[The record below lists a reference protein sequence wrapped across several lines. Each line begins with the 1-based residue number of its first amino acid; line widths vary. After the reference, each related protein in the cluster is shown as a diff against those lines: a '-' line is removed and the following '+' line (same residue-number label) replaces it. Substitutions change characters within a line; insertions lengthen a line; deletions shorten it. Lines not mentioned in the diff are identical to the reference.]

1 MTQRSAGLE
10 IANQYHRAMP
20 DRIRRYLNRRGI
32 PDTLTELHLLG
43 WNGEWITIP
52 IRDAEGRVLFFKLAK
67 DPDDE
72 GPGPKMLAPLGS
84 AVALYGW
91 ERLRVKPPR
100 IIICEG
106 EFDRL
111 VLEAQGFSAVTS
123 TGGAGVFRPEWA
135 EAFKEIPEVYLC
147 FDRDEAGRQG
157 AANVARLLPHARIVE
172 LPEEVG
178 DGGDVTDFFVR
189 LGRGAD
195 EFRVFLDQ
203 AKPAPSAPPSPRPPA
218 R

>member
-1 MTQRSAGLE
+1 MTQRSAALE
-10 IANQYHRAMP
+10 IAHQYHHAMP
-20 DRIRRYLNRRGI
+20 DRIRRYLNNRGI
-32 PDTLTELHLLG
+32 PDAVIELHLLG
-43 WNGEWITIP
+43 WNGERITIP
-52 IRDAEGRVLFFKLAK
+52 IRDAEGQVLSFKLAK

-72 GPGPKMLAPLGS
+72 RPGPKMLAPLGS

-111 VLEAQGFSAVTS
+111 VLEAQGFAAVTS

-147 FDRDEAGRQG
+147 FDRDDAGRRG
-157 AANVARLLPHARIVE
+157 ALRVARLIPQAKVVE
-172 LPEEVG
+172 LPIEVG
-178 DGGDVTDFFVR
+178 VGGDITDYFAR
-189 LGRGAD
+189 LD
-195 EFRVFLDQ
+195 
-203 AKPAPSAPPSPRPPA
+203 
-218 R
+218 